1 MIKVFGTSHVSQDSI
16 ELIDSVM
23 KQEPDIVALEI
34 DNNRLR
40 ALKNGEKSK
49 ADSIFLRLLQKLQNR
64 IGEKTGLMPG
74 KEMLHAYEKSIESG
88 NDIALIDQDIRT
100 TLTRLKSVGRKEKVK
115 AIFSLILAFV
125 LPFNSFDASKIPDE
139 DEIDEMIEMLQG
151 SYPEISR
158 VLLEERNQL
167 MALRIAEL
175 QERNPEAFIAVFVG
189 AAHKKSIEHILEAE
203 GYAVGSQSSLVQFE

>member
-100 TLTRLKSVGRKEKVK
+100 TLTRLKSVGRKEKAK

-125 LPFNSFDASKIPDE
+125 LPFNSLDASKIPDE

-158 VLLEERNQL
+158 VLLEERNQI
-167 MALRIAEL
+167 MAMRIAEL